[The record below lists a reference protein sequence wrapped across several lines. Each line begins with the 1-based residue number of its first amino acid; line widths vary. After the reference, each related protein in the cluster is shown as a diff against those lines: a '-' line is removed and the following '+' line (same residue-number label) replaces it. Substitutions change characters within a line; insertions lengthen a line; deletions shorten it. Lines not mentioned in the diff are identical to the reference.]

1 MRYSYQREIIKKI
14 VCSTKSHPTADWIYS
29 EAKKKI
35 HNISLG
41 TVYRNLKTLEEI
53 GSIKLI
59 HDQNKVKYDGNTK
72 DHHHLKCTV
81 CGILIDVEM
90 NSDFRVKWPLGQLGA
105 LPDDAEQNM
114 RLRFIEKD
122 MEVMEAHVDTLRI
135 RSIKQEELHNPPHPF
150 LPAVGTPEKHEPGAV
165 R

>member
-1 MRYSYQREIIKKI
+1 MNPK
-14 VCSTKSHPTADWIYS
+14 VDDHT
-29 EAKKKI
+29 
-35 HNISLG
+35 SLG
-41 TVYRNLKTLEEI
+41 INLKWLVQIIVVAAMAVWGYFGLTSKISQLE
-53 GSIKLI
+53 
-59 HDQNKVKYDGNTK
+59 
-72 DHHHLKCTV
+72 
-81 CGILIDVEM
+81 IDVMRMKDSVTM

-122 MEVMEAHVDTLRI
+122 LEVMEAHVDTLRI

-150 LPAVGTPEKHEPGAV
+150 LPNSGAPKQTEAGGI

>member
-1 MRYSYQREIIKKI
+1 MTTPQLNND
-14 VCSTKSHPTADWIYS
+14 T
-29 EAKKKI
+29 
-35 HNISLG
+35 NLG
-41 TVYRNLKTLEEI
+41 INLKWLIQIIVLAGAAVWGYFGLTSKISQLE
-53 GSIKLI
+53 
-59 HDQNKVKYDGNTK
+59 
-72 DHHHLKCTV
+72 
-81 CGILIDVEM
+81 IDVMRMKDSVTM

-135 RSIKQEELHNPPHPF
+135 KAVQQQELHNPPHPF
-150 LPAVGTPEKHEPGAV
+150 LPAVGYPEKTEAGGT